1 MSKYRDLILYL
12 QSKPLASNNDLANAT
27 GLTLPTIRK
36 YLQYLRDNQPEPVI
50 IGTYGEVDRLKL
62 GLEFSYYFIN
72 IEPDK
77 TIQEKLFQIADLHPY
92 TNYQS
97 LCYGGTNGF
106 LIRFLNPRGES
117 KSIDELWSKL
127 RSHLHITKV
136 NKYIEGKENFST
148 ELNFKF
154 WKSNR
159 WDFSVDDWLN
169 DSDSVEFD
177 SGYGKDTSQSILDKI
192 NMPQMITL
200 RELSINARRKQ
211 SQIMA
216 DIQKD
221 NLYTKNEKQFFDDK
235 KQRNVSRYY
244 EFIDN
249 NQMMKSYQLRYN
261 RKMLNIYNQICL
273 TGKMTRK
280 NKEIVKRAYLNKN
293 NTLPFGSRISFN
305 QGSYVWSLSVPH
317 EQITEFL
324 RIGYDLSS
332 EFKMVILDNGLQY
345 SRIYPI
351 WHRNFIEDENQNAWR
366 VDRSWMVEE
375 PIQSVIGEN
384 N

>member
-12 QSKPLASNNDLANAT
+12 QSKPLASNNELANAT

-36 YLQYLRDNQPEPVI
+36 YLRDLRDTKPEPVI
-50 IGTYGEVDRLKL
+50 IGTYGEVNRQKL

-72 IEPDK
+72 IEPSK
-77 TIQEKLFQIADLHPY
+77 SIKERIFHIADLHPY
-92 TNYQS
+92 TNYQN
-97 LCYGGTNGF
+97 LCYGATNGYF
-106 LIRFLNPRGES
+106 IRFSNPKGES

-127 RSHLHITKV
+127 RSQLQITKV
-136 NKYIEGKENFST
+136 TKYLEGKENFST

-159 WDFSVDDWLN
+159 WDFSIDDWLN
-169 DSDSVEFD
+169 GSNAVEINSDYIKVND
-177 SGYGKDTSQSILDKI
+177 QTILDKI
-192 NMPQMITL
+192 SMPQMITM

-221 NLYTKNEKQFFDDK
+221 NLYTKDEKRFFEDA

-244 EFIDN
+244 EFIEN
-249 NQMMKSYQLRYN
+249 NQLMKSYQLRYN

-280 NKEIVKRAYLNKN
+280 NKEIIKRAYLNKDN
-293 NTLPFGSRISFN
+293 PLPFGSRISFN
-305 QGSYVWSLSVPH
+305 KGSYVWLLSLPH
-317 EQITEFL
+317 EQTTEFL
-324 RIGYDLSS
+324 RICYDLSS
-332 EFKMVILDNGLQY
+332 EFKMIILDNGIQY

-351 WHRNFIEDENQNAWR
+351 WHRNFIEDENKNSWR
-366 VDRSWMVEE
+366 VDRSWMVEDS
-375 PIQSVIGEN
+375 IQSVMGEN
-384 N
+384 